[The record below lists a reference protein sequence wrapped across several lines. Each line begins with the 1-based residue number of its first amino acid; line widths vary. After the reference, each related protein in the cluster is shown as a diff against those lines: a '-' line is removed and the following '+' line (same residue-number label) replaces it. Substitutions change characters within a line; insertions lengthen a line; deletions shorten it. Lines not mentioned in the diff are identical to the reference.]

1 MVTKKVM
8 LIEDDSTMITLL
20 SKLLQFEGFNVAPLK
35 NDENLDTILECVRK
49 EKPEIIL
56 LDVYLRDISGFDLLK
71 RLRTN
76 PQTKHIRILMSSGMD
91 LEEKCMNEGADNFIM
106 KPYMPEDLLS
116 SIWQTLEETNN
127 KTESE

>member
-1 MVTKKVM
+1 MTKKVM
-8 LIEDDSTMITLL
+8 LVEDDSTMITLL
-20 SKLLQFEGFNVAPLK
+20 SKLLQFEGFIVVPLK

-71 RLRTN
+71 RLRTDLT
-76 PQTKHIRILMSSGMD
+76 TKDIRILMSSGMD
-91 LEEKCMNEGADNFIM
+91 LEEQCINKGADNFIM

-127 KTESE
+127 KTESG

>member
-1 MVTKKVM
+1 MVTNKVM

-20 SKLLQFEGFNVAPLK
+20 SKLLQFEGFFVVPLK
-35 NDENLDTILECVRK
+35 DDKTLETILEWVRE

-71 RLRTN
+71 CLRTD
-76 PQTKHIRILMSSGMD
+76 PETKDIRILMSSGMD
-91 LEEKCMNEGADNFIM
+91 LKEQCITEGADNFIM

-116 SIWQTLEETNN
+116 SIWQTLEEPKN
-127 KTESE
+127 KTESG